1 MSTSLGTC
9 SQHHSP
15 VTPAFWLPVH
25 PQAAAQ
31 RRGPLVKMGVPDP
44 TSTLP
49 PPPPS
54 PLCLHYRHAQIFS
67 EADMGA
73 AGRAG
78 REEQG
83 LDVTRV
89 PAVGRGQAQG
99 PHFNPSQA
107 CTTAKYPK

>member
-1 MSTSLGTC
+1 
-9 SQHHSP
+9 
-15 VTPAFWLPVH
+15 
-25 PQAAAQ
+25 
-31 RRGPLVKMGVPDP
+31 
-44 TSTLP
+44 
-49 PPPPS
+49 
-54 PLCLHYRHAQIFS
+54 
-67 EADMGA
+67 MGA

-99 PHFNPSQA
+99 PRFNPSQA